1 VPSSFFPAC
10 RVGVIGGLGNAAGAT
25 FIEWR
30 ETGVLQQEARMHTA
44 TTAITYGKLSDPEL
58 AQRIASGDKGAFE
71 LMMRRHNQILY
82 RTARSILR
90 DDAEAEDA
98 VQEAYLLAYRGMGGF
113 RGEAKLSTWLVR
125 IVVNEAISR
134 GRKRGRAAEI
144 IQLGGEAPEDEETVE
159 GNMNETLPEQPEHA
173 AQRAQAR
180 RLLEA
185 KIDALPDAFRTV
197 FVLRAVEEL
206 SVEEV
211 AAALGIP
218 EATVRSR
225 FFRARGL
232 LREALSKEIDLA
244 YGDAFAFAGARCDRI
259 VAGVMA
265 KLEESG
271 NASRS

>member
-1 VPSSFFPAC
+1 
-10 RVGVIGGLGNAAGAT
+10 
-25 FIEWR
+25 
-30 ETGVLQQEARMHTA
+30 MHTA
-44 TTAITYGKLSDPEL
+44 TTAVAYGKLSDLEL
-58 AQRIASGDKGAFE
+58 ARRIAGGDKTAFE

-82 RTARSILR
+82 RTARSVLR

-98 VQEAYLLAYRGMGGF
+98 VQEAYLLAYRGMSGF
-113 RGEAKLSTWLVR
+113 RGDAKLSTWLVR

-134 GRKRGRAAEI
+134 GRKRSRGAEI
-144 IQLGGEAPEDEETVE
+144 IQLGGDTQEDSETAE
-159 GNMNETLPEQPEHA
+159 GTMNETLPEQPEHA

-185 KIDALPDAFRTV
+185 KIDELPDAFRTV

-206 SVEEV
+206 SVEEAAV
-211 AAALGIP
+211 ALDIP

-244 YGDAFAFAGARCDRI
+244 YADAFAFAGARCDRI
-259 VAGVMA
+259 VAGVMV

-271 NASRS
+271 NSRP